1 MAANNLMVIGEK
13 ESFFIKVLIRKLKEA
28 GQNAFYCPAD
38 VDEIYKRWEDASLI
52 SYYMDVREK
61 ISPEI
66 IRFLVDKMIDHG
78 HRLLLI
84 GDKEDLP
91 YVTEKIPRDMVYKIF
106 ERPLDNDAFVA
117 TVKEV
122 FGKIEQGDFKK
133 SILIIDDDPQ
143 YAALVRDWLK
153 GTYRVSM
160 AASGLQGLKW
170 LGKNT
175 VDLILLDFEMP
186 VTSGPRVLEMLRS
199 EPDTRSIPVI
209 FLTGRGDKESVMEV
223 VSLKPEGYLLKTIT
237 REKLMIEIQ
246 EFFAKRSI

>member
-1 MAANNLMVIGEK
+1 MAENNLMVIGEK

-38 VDEIYKRWEDASLI
+38 VDEINKHWEEAALL
-52 SYYMDVREK
+52 SYYMEAGERIADEVT
-61 ISPEI
+61 
-66 IRFLVDKMIDHG
+66 RFLVDKITDHG
-78 HRLLLI
+78 HQLLLI
-84 GDKEDLP
+84 GEAVDLP
-91 YVTEKIPRDMVYKIF
+91 NALNKIPDDMIYKTF
-106 ERPLDNDAFVA
+106 NRPLDNDEFVA

-122 FGKIEQGDFKK
+122 FGKIEKGDFKK

-153 GTYRVSM
+153 ATYRVSM
-160 AASGLQGLKW
+160 AASGLQGIKW
-170 LGKNT
+170 LGKNA

-199 EPDTRSIPVI
+199 EPETKSIPVI

-237 REKLMIEIQ
+237 REKLIREVDD
-246 EFFAKRSI
+246 FFSKRSI